1 MICIQIFEHNLTQ
14 RLSFSY
20 KQRDFFIYTDDVI
33 VVDVHDMQS
42 KELLVWAFF
51 NNFAWMLQFAI
62 VTQLSLVA
70 DFLDFRNDQN
80 FILNYDNNKA
90 QIHWLIEK
98 WERERWKYC

>member
-42 KELLVWAFF
+42 KELLVWALF

-70 DFLDFRNDQN
+70 DFLDFRNDQSL
-80 FILNYDNNKA
+80 ILNDDND
-90 QIHWLIEK
+90 EV
-98 WERERWKYC
+98 